1 MRQGVVRNAGMALG
15 GASLSLGFAPFGFWP
30 VVPVAFALL
39 IYLCSD
45 GDWKTTFQRAYIF
58 GLGMFGAGVSWISES
73 FQFNNLHGPIVPLL
87 TLSFVAFLA
96 LFPASWGA
104 LLAVSRGRLGKRATI
119 LVLGPVLWVLLE
131 WCRGWFLTGFTWL
144 QFGYATTDTPA
155 VTLASIVGVYGLSL
169 LVAMSGGALCLAL
182 LERNRFGVGVVVT
195 VAFIWALSALVKP
208 LDWTYPVGAQVKVA
222 LIQGNY
228 PQDIKWLP
236 ENFGTTLATYS
247 ALTERHS
254 DARIVVWPETSI
266 PQVAIRVKTF
276 THAMHEWA
284 EDNGSTL
291 LMGVVSRD
299 NSTGAYYNSMIVA
312 GVEQGVYHK
321 RHLVPFGEY
330 VPIRAIF
337 APIMSA
343 LGVALPSFTPFPREQ
358 FPIGNGDLR
367 YGISICYEAAFGNEV
382 ARRVPRATLL
392 VNVSNDA
399 WFGDTLAPH
408 QHLEITRMRAIE
420 TGRYLLRATNTG
432 ITAVVDPMG
441 KVVARSPQF
450 QRSTLTAMVQPR
462 TGVTP
467 YVRWG
472 DTPPIVLAFALLT
485 FCIAAGRWK
494 RVARD

>member
-1 MRQGVVRNAGMALG
+1 MRRGLLSNACLALS
-15 GASLSLGFAPFGFWP
+15 GASLAFGFAPFSFWP

-39 IYLCSD
+39 IYLCSESN
-45 GDWKTTFQRAYIF
+45 WKTTAQRAYFF

-87 TLSFVAFLA
+87 TLSFIAFLA
-96 LFPASWGA
+96 LFTALWGA
-104 LLAVSRGRLGKRATI
+104 LLAISRGRLGKRATI

-144 QFGYATTDTPA
+144 QFGYATIDTPG

-169 LVAMSGGALCLAL
+169 LVAMSGGALCLAVV
-182 LERNRFGVGVVVT
+182 ERNRFGVGALVT
-195 VAFIWALSALVKP
+195 VGFLWALSAFVKP
-208 LDWTYPVGAQVKVA
+208 LDWTSPVGEPVEAA
-222 LIQGNY
+222 LVQGNY

-236 ENFGTTLATYS
+236 ENFGTTLATYT

-254 DARIVVWPETSI
+254 DARIIVWPETSI
-266 PQVAIRVKTF
+266 PQLATRVETF
-276 THAMHEWA
+276 TEAMHEWA
-284 EDNGSTL
+284 KDNGSTL

-299 NSTGAYYNSMIVA
+299 KPTGAYYNSMIVA
-312 GVEQGVYHK
+312 GVEQGIYHK

-343 LGVALPSFTPFPREQ
+343 LGVALPSFTPYPREQ
-358 FPIGNGDLR
+358 LPIGSGDLR

-382 ARRVPRATLL
+382 ARSAPRSTLL

-420 TGRYLLRATNTG
+420 TGRFLLRATNTG
-432 ITAVVDPMG
+432 ITAIVDPMG
-441 KVVARSPQF
+441 EVVARSLQF
-450 QRSTLTAMVQPR
+450 ERNTLTAMVQPR
-462 TGVTP
+462 TGSTP

-485 FCIAAGRWK
+485 MCIAAGRWK
-494 RVARD
+494 HVEGG